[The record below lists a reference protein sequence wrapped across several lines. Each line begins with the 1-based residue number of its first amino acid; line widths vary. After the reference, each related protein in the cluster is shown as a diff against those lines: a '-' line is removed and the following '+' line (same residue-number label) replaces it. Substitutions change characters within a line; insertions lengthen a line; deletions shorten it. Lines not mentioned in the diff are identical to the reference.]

1 VGSASPR
8 AVRVRARV
16 RSLLRPPGRESLG
29 SGEQETEAA
38 IETPPSIGVL
48 RGVGGSSPGA
58 WVDVGSARI
67 GSSSDLGESGIT
79 GFFGGFC
86 PELSSLAADS
96 VFH

>member
-16 RSLLRPPGRESLG
+16 RSLLLRPPGRESLG

-38 IETPPSIGVL
+38 IETPPSIVVL

-79 GFFGGFC
+79 GFFGGFV
-86 PELSSLAADS
+86 LS
-96 VFH
+96 FQG